1 MELEAMALYKVPQV
15 SWTSSTCDF
24 LANNNQFPLQFQ
36 CPNFP
41 EFEACSYY
49 PPTTHQQWLPNS
61 SPADHV
67 VVAEKEE
74 EDDEVSGPRRQHR
87 RSNGQTNR
95 RQQINANL
103 SYLHSLLPESYIQK
117 GDEAS
122 ILGGAINYVKEL
134 EEELQVLC
142 AKNSTTNLL
151 EDVGSGASDDCRG
164 YQLSTPS
171 GDHIQVTMA
180 GENHVDLK
188 LHSKWR
194 PKLLPR
200 FISQIESLM
209 LTVLHFNLSRAD
221 QFVLCS
227 LSLKVEDGSKYTSVK
242 RIATVV
248 NRIMAR
254 IQEEDERV

>member
-15 SWTSSTCDF
+15 SWSGCDF
-24 LANNNQFPLQFQ
+24 VANNNQFPLEFQ

-49 PPTTHQQWLPNS
+49 PPPHHHHQWLPNS
-61 SPADHV
+61 PPADHV
-67 VVAEKEE
+67 VVAEE
-74 EDDEVSGPRRQHR
+74 EDEVAGPTRQLHR
-87 RSNGQTNR
+87 RSNAQTNR
-95 RQQINANL
+95 RQQINDNL

-134 EEELQVLC
+134 EEELQLLC
-142 AKNSTTNLL
+142 AKNSTANLL
-151 EDVGSGASDDCRG
+151 QDANIGASDGCRG
-164 YQLSTPS
+164 YELSTPC
-171 GDHIQVTMA
+171 GDHIQVTMG
-180 GENHVDLK
+180 GENHNNVELK

-200 FISQIESLM
+200 FISQIETLM
-209 LTVLHFNLSRAD
+209 LTVLHFNLSRTD
-221 QFVLCS
+221 QFLLCS
-227 LSLKVEDGSKYTSVK
+227 LSLKVEDGSKFTSVK
-242 RIATVV
+242 RIATVA
-248 NRIMAR
+248 NRILAR